1 MQANAVVVV
10 TNGTP
15 YSDNTVPITRMMD
28 LLVSNGATHEDGTP
42 LTFDPAWPETNPN
55 VGGVNYC
62 DELQKSYPDPWW
74 EYYTKADCDYTDYN
88 WPTGLGVGNKN
99 FMDDVAFFLSHT
111 DLRGDLA
118 GSQTVRTFVVGY
130 GDSSPMLQSIALAGK
145 GSFFRA
151 DQPGTLRDALLF
163 AVSQSRV
170 NSCSAP

>member
-1 MQANAVVVV
+1 MSSIVV

-28 LLVSNGATHEDGTP
+28 ILEANGATHEDGTP
-42 LTFDPAWPETNPN
+42 LTFDPAFPETNPN

-62 DELQKSYPDPWW
+62 DQFQKYPSTSLP

-99 FMDDVAFFLSHT
+99 FMDDVAFFLSHM
-111 DLRGDLA
+111 DLRGDMP

-130 GDSSPMLQSIALAGK
+130 GDSSPMLQSIALAGR
-145 GSFFRA
+145 GGFFRA
-151 DQPGTLRDALLF
+151 DQPDTLREALLF
-163 AVSQSRV
+163 ALSQTRV